1 MEFFEMLQ
9 HNAIEKHITI
19 LNLLKDFFNH
29 VKQYSSSNVRI
40 SNNFDMDSFLEIS
53 WNLKKETLK
62 LYNKIIERYPEEKVY
77 I

>member
-1 MEFFEMLQ
+1 MEILEKLQ